1 MDQKYKLSAAA
12 KYLGYNKVYLQALD
26 RKGILPA
33 RRTETNQRYYL
44 KSDLDKFLHTPEIDT
59 ETRTIV
65 AYCRVSS
72 PAQKPD
78 LKNQRRV
85 IEDYC
90 IAKGYTNVEY
100 INEVG
105 GGLNFKRKQFC
116 RLITDIMNKKISVL
130 VVAHKD
136 RLCRFGFEL
145 VKFIAE
151 QNGTT
156 IDVLNTEKM
165 SPEKELVTDLM
176 TIVHC
181 FSSRLYGLR
190 NYRKSLNKAL
200 KTDIT
205 NNTET

>member
-1 MDQKYKLSAAA
+1 MDKKYKLSAAA
-12 KYLGYNKVYLQALD
+12 DYLGYNKVYLQALD
-26 RKGILPA
+26 RTGTLPA
-33 RRTETNQRYYL
+33 RRTDTNRRYYL
-44 KSDLDKFLHTPEIDT
+44 KSDLDKFLHNSEN
-59 ETRTIV
+59 EENARCIV

-78 LKNQRRV
+78 LVNQRNV
-85 IEDYC
+85 IEEYC
-90 IAKGYTNVEY
+90 IAKGYANVEY
-100 INEVG
+100 ISEIG
-105 GGLNFKRKQFC
+105 GGLNFNRKQFC
-116 RLITDIMNKKISVL
+116 RLLIDIMSKKIAIL

-151 QNGTT
+151 QNGTK

-190 NYRKSLNKAL
+190 NYRKSLNRAL
-200 KTDIT
+200 KDEVSKNI
-205 NNTET
+205 EQ

>member
-1 MDQKYKLSAAA
+1 MEQKYKLSAAA
-12 KYLGYNKVYLQALD
+12 KYLGYNKIYLQALD

-44 KSDLDKFLHTPEIDT
+44 KSDLDAFLHAPDVDNEN
-59 ETRTIV
+59 RTIV

-78 LKNQRRV
+78 LKNQRNV
-85 IEDYC
+85 IEEYC
-90 IAKGYTNVEY
+90 VAKGYSNVEY
-100 INEVG
+100 ITEIG

-116 RLITDIMNKKISVL
+116 RLITDIMHQKISIL

-136 RLCRFGFEL
+136 RLCRFGFDL
-145 VKFIAE
+145 VQFIAA
-151 QNGTT
+151 QSGTK
-156 IDVLNTEKM
+156 IEVLNTEKM

-176 TIVHC
+176 TIIHC

-200 KTDIT
+200 KSEIA
-205 NNTET
+205 NNTEK

>member
-1 MDQKYKLSAAA
+1 MEQKYKLSAAA
-12 KYLGYNKVYLQALD
+12 KYIGYNKVYLQSLD
-26 RKGILPA
+26 RKGILTA

-44 KSDLDKFLHTPEIDT
+44 KSDLDAFLQTPVVDT
-59 ETRTIV
+59 ESRIIV

-72 PAQKPD
+72 PSQRSD
-78 LKNQRRV
+78 LNNQRRV
-85 IEDYC
+85 IEEYC
-90 IAKGYTNVEY
+90 IAKGYANVEY
-100 INEVG
+100 ITEVG
-105 GGLNFKRKQFC
+105 GGLNFTRKHFC
-116 RLITDIMNKKISVL
+116 KLITDIMNKKISVI

-145 VKFIAE
+145 VKYIAE

-156 IDVLNTEKM
+156 IDVLNTEKT

-200 KTDIT
+200 KSEII
-205 NNTET
+205 NNTER

>member
-1 MDQKYKLSAAA
+1 MEKKYKLSAAA
-12 KYLGYNKVYLQALD
+12 AYIGYNKVYLQTLD
-26 RKGILPA
+26 RTGILPA
-33 RRTETNQRYYL
+33 RRTDTNRRYYL
-44 KSDLDKFLHTPEIDT
+44 KSDLDKFLHREDVNHPS
-59 ETRTIV
+59 RSIV

-72 PAQKPD
+72 NGQKPD
-78 LKNQRRV
+78 LINQRRV

-90 IAKGYTNVEY
+90 VSKGYANVEY
-100 INEVG
+100 ITEIG
-105 GGLNFKRKQFC
+105 GGLNFRRKQFC
-116 RLITDIMNKKISVL
+116 KLLSDMMAGKISVL

-145 VKFIAE
+145 VKYIAE
-151 QNGTT
+151 ESGTE

-190 NYRKSLNKAL
+190 NYRKSLKKVL
-200 KTDIT
+200 QCDME
-205 NNTET
+205 NNTEQ